1 MANDKQHKDRKILV
15 RLTEKSANEFIN
27 HCDRNGYTISKRIRL
42 LIEKDLNGKLIIN
55 D

>member
-1 MANDKQHKDRKILV
+1 MDKIKKINDINIRIEPNSKL
-15 RLTEKSANEFIN
+15 EYKSYCKNNNFNMSE
-27 HCDRNGYTISKRIRL
+27 RIRL